1 MHTQSDETR
10 EERKNKAKELRARA
24 GLSQFK
30 FASKYNIPL
39 STIQNW
45 EIGRTIAPDYVLDLL
60 ERAIKED
67 FQ

>member
-24 GLSQFK
+24 GLSQAQFNE
-30 FASKYNIPL
+30 KYGIPL
-39 STIQNW
+39 PTIKNW
-45 EIGRTIAPDYVLDLL
+45 EQGRTIAPDYVLDLL